1 MPEQRLPI
9 SLLVHRVTPGMFRL
23 HRGLEKFVLPG
34 TTLANFRGFHGFD
47 FGGFVPPVIDAL
59 QSALSLAS
67 PVAHKP
73 RITCGV
79 FFRCT

>member
-1 MPEQRLPI
+1 MPEQHLTI
-9 SLLVHRVTPGMFRL
+9 SLLVLRVTPGMIML
-23 HRGLEKFVLPG
+23 QRGLEKFVLPG

-47 FGGFVPPVIDAL
+47 FGGFVPPVIGAL
-59 QSALSLAS
+59 QPALSLAL

>member
-1 MPEQRLPI
+1 MPEQHQAI
-9 SLLVHRVTPGMFRL
+9 SSLVLRVTQGMFML

-47 FGGFVPPVIDAL
+47 FGGFVPPVIGAL
-59 QSALSLAS
+59 QPALSLAL